1 MNQVKQEMPQHGRS
15 EGVWEGVYIYTDP
28 EGRELDRH
36 ASRLTHEFPEDAPYE
51 YRQHNHYEWAD
62 GRTEDLRFVF
72 VMTPGEG
79 RLKWE
84 NERSTGLVWEE
95 PLQIGD
101 LASVRVSW
109 LRTVIEGYSPFDV
122 PSAMIHEII
131 QMDKDYQHRG
141 RVWQWFMNGELIGR
155 TLIKERRVS

>member
-1 MNQVKQEMPQHGRS
+1 MPQHGRS

-36 ASRLTHEFPEDAPYE
+36 ASRLTHVFPDDAPTF

-62 GRTEDLRFVF
+62 GRTEDFHFEFEIDPDRPVLSWR
-72 VMTPGEG
+72 
-79 RLKWE
+79 
-84 NERSTGLVWEE
+84 NERSQGLVWEE

-109 LRTVIEGYSPFDV
+109 HRTVIEGYSPFDV
-122 PSAMIHEII
+122 PSSMIHELI
-131 QMDKDYQHRG
+131 QMDKDFRHRG
-141 RVWQWFMNGELIGR
+141 RVWQWFMDGELIGR
-155 TLIKERRVS
+155 TQIKERRVA